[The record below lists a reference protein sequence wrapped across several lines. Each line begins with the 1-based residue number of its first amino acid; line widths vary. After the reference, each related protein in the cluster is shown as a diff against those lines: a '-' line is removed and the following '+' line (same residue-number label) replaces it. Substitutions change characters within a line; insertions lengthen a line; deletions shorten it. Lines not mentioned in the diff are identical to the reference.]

1 MTGLRGAIAFLLAI
15 TAGVAMADE
24 AQVAV
29 AANFAEPARR
39 LGERFSQA
47 TGHKLAI
54 SSGSSGKF
62 YAQIKNGAP
71 FDLLLSAD
79 DTTPGRL
86 EQDKLA
92 VPGTRFTYAIGKL
105 VLWSPKAGLVDDKG
119 EVLRGKSFN
128 RLAIANPRLAPYGA
142 AAKQTMEKLAVW
154 QALQGRL
161 VQGENIAQTFQFVSS
176 GNADLGFVALS
187 QIREPG
193 RVPEGS
199 YWLVPAAFHHPLK
212 QDAVLLA
219 PGTGNS
225 AARAFLQYLASA
237 PTRELIRAYGY
248 DLP

>member
-1 MTGLRGAIAFLLAI
+1 
-15 TAGVAMADE
+15 
-24 AQVAV
+24 
-29 AANFAEPARR
+29 
-39 LGERFSQA
+39 
-47 TGHKLAI
+47 
-54 SSGSSGKF
+54 
-62 YAQIKNGAP
+62 
-71 FDLLLSAD
+71 
-79 DTTPGRL
+79 
-86 EQDKLA
+86 
-92 VPGTRFTYAIGKL
+92 
-105 VLWSPKAGLVDDKG
+105 
-119 EVLRGKSFN
+119 
-128 RLAIANPRLAPYGA
+128 
-142 AAKQTMEKLAVW
+142 MEKLAVW